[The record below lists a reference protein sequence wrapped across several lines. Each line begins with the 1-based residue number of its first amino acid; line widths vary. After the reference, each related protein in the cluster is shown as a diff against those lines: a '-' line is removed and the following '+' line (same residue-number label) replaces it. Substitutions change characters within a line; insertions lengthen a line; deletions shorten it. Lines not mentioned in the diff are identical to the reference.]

1 MVEFFKY
8 FMSMRSVTNKILSLS
23 HIYKKKMEERPSCFS
38 GISESTY
45 NFNKELPNPNYEAA
59 LSPPSSPDIA
69 AFDPPHLLWCNTN
82 MCLFTD
88 RIMIRKLIDW
98 RDLVLLNWK
107 NMCSTVEDRTI
118 TVLQIS
124 AGVVGLASA
133 DGTSDK
139 VSPTNGTA
147 LI

>member
-1 MVEFFKY
+1 
-8 FMSMRSVTNKILSLS
+8 
-23 HIYKKKMEERPSCFS
+23 
-38 GISESTY
+38 
-45 NFNKELPNPNYEAA
+45 
-59 LSPPSSPDIA
+59 
-69 AFDPPHLLWCNTN
+69 
-82 MCLFTD
+82 MCLSTD

-118 TVLQIS
+118 TVLQMS

-133 DGTSDK
+133 DGTFDK